1 MPRSTTTSPSVTAG
15 VRPSPTTRGWQSAL
29 RRLAASLTL
38 KLIILVGIFLAL
50 PVVLYG
56 QFESADS
63 QMRALVTRAIQD
75 RSALIAEALT
85 PILKETDP
93 TAPMALNLELAKYG
107 SDGTVLKLMFQPPAD
122 KATGRFYLV
131 GSTPP
136 IRAEAVA
143 AELDELRQRGILQH
157 LSEACMWDASN
168 EIRYKQAD
176 GSIELL
182 TSIIPIRARG
192 SCWVL
197 TSTHVTSE
205 FLNTSIGRPYWETRE
220 IRVAAVIYLVVA
232 VLALLIAVS
241 IRLSLGRFRTVANE
255 ISQGRIGDSAFARRN
270 VVPELSSVA
279 RDFDKL
285 VHELRRVSRQIRQSA
300 EDNAHSFKTPLAAV
314 QSALRPVRRAVPETD
329 ERARRALEIVDSSL
343 ARLLTLV
350 NAAQHYDTATADLI
364 DAPRVP
370 TDLTQLVGEAA
381 RHFREILAA
390 RDIRLIRRLD
400 EHSIVRAGQGMLEEA
415 LQNVLENAISFS
427 PKGAAI
433 IVTLTANAE
442 TVELQVDDQG
452 PGIDPAKVDHVFER
466 YFSSRP
472 DVGIGS
478 DVAVEHSGLGLWIV
492 RRSVEALGGQ
502 VSAVNRI
509 GGGLSVV
516 IVLPR
521 NGHQ

>member
-1 MPRSTTTSPSVTAG
+1 M
-15 VRPSPTTRGWQSAL
+15 
-29 RRLAASLTL
+29 AASLTL

-85 PILKETDP
+85 PALKETDP

-122 KATGRFYLV
+122 RATGRFYLV

-136 IRAEAVA
+136 IRPEAVA
-143 AELDELRQRGILQH
+143 AELDELRQRGILQR

-192 SCWVL
+192 NCWVL

-232 VLALLIAVS
+232 VLALLIAIS
-241 IRLSLGRFRTVANE
+241 IRVSLGRFRTVANE

-400 EHSIVRAGQGMLEEA
+400 EHAIVRAGQGMLEEA

-452 PGIDPAKVDHVFER
+452 PGIDPAKIEHVFER

-472 DVGIGS
+472 DIGIGS
-478 DVAVEHSGLGLWIV
+478 DIAVEHSGLGLWIV